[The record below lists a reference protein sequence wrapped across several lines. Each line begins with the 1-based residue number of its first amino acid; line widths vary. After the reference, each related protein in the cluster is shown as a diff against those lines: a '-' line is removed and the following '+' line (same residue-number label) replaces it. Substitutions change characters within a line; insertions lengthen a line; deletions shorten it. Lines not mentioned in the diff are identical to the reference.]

1 MKTERKSHRSIKA
14 PFVTSMTLAVC
25 IFVLGNVPDAS
36 GQMIVAVAADT
47 SITGL
52 MTQYNT
58 QVQQLEMIG
67 ERISEVNR
75 EVDRVKNL
83 ATNATS
89 LISGLTT
96 VTMQEPKK
104 RPADHGMKRCEP
116 DFSGFSLSDV
126 FTLLVPSLSKSV
138 PEQQRAICK
147 QIVAIKNQ
155 RHNDNVD
162 LLQSLKGHVLTL
174 KKATDNFKSA
184 KTSGDQM
191 SNLGEQTKILNTI
204 TVDIQYSQAITR
216 VYDNTINSLEDD
228 SKQLAEDALNGKKK
242 GLGESLFATG
252 AQTVAL
258 CGGLM
263 AAKSSGSDFS
273 CGL

>member
-1 MKTERKSHRSIKA
+1 MKTERKFQLFNKA
-14 PFVTSMTLAVC
+14 PFITGLALASAFF
-25 IFVLGNVPDAS
+25 IIGNSAAAGPTW
-36 GQMIVAVAADT
+36 IVGDT

-58 QVQQLEMIG
+58 QVQQFQMIG
-67 ERISEVNR
+67 ERLSEVNR
-75 EVDRVKNL
+75 EIERVKNL
-83 ATNATS
+83 ATNANS

-96 VTMQEPKK
+96 ITMQEPKK
-104 RPADHGMKRCEP
+104 RATDHGMQRCEP

-162 LLQSLKGHVLTL
+162 LLQSLKGHVVKL
-174 KKATDNFKSA
+174 KKASDNFKSA
-184 KTSGDQM
+184 QTSGDQM

-228 SKQLAEDALNGKKK
+228 SKQLAEDALSGKKK
-242 GLGESLFATG
+242 GLGESLLATG

-263 AAKSSGSDFS
+263 AAKSADSDFS